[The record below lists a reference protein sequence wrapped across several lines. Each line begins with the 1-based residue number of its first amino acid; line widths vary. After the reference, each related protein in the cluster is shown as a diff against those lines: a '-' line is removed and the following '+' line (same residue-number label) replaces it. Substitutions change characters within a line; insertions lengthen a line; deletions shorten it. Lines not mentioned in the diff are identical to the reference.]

1 LNGLNWFMGMSSD
14 EDAIELIDVEV
25 VYATPA
31 RQLLIA
37 LKVPAG
43 TTAYEAAVQSNIAAE
58 FPEIKLSTIAMGI
71 FSKPLDGKGR
81 PTPKQYTLRARDRVE
96 LYRPLI
102 IDPKQA
108 RLARAEKAK
117 MKD

>member
-1 LNGLNWFMGMSSD
+1 MRKD
-14 EDAIELIDVEV
+14 DDDDIETINVEV
-25 VYATPA
+25 VYATSE
-31 RQLLIA
+31 RQLVIA
-37 LKVPAG
+37 LEVAAG
-43 TTAYEAAVQSNIAAE
+43 TTAFEAAEKSNIVDE
-58 FPEIKLSTIAMGI
+58 FPEIKLSTIPMGI

-81 PTPKQYTLRARDRVE
+81 PTPQEYVLRDRDRVE

>member
-1 LNGLNWFMGMSSD
+1 MSTD
-14 EDAIELIDVEV
+14 EDDEIEFIEVEV
-25 VYATPA
+25 VYATPT
-31 RQLLIA
+31 RQLLVA
-37 LKVPAG
+37 LKVPVG
-43 TTAYEAAVQSNIAAE
+43 TTAYEAAEQSNIVSE

-81 PTPKQYTLRARDRVE
+81 PTPKEYALRPRDRVE

>member
-1 LNGLNWFMGMSSD
+1 MSG
-14 EDAIELIDVEV
+14 EDDDRDLIDVEV
-25 VYATPA
+25 VYATPQ
-31 RQLLIA
+31 RQLLVP
-37 LKVPAG
+37 LRVPAG
-43 TTAYEAAVQSNIAAE
+43 TTAYQAAVQSNIVDE
-58 FPEIKLSTIAMGI
+58 FPEITLSTIAMGI

-81 PTPKQYTLRARDRVE
+81 PTPQEYQLRPRDRVE

>member
-1 LNGLNWFMGMSSD
+1 MRGD
-14 EDAIELIDVEV
+14 EDDIELIDVEV

-31 RQLLIA
+31 RQLVVA
-37 LKVPAG
+37 LKVPQG
-43 TTAYEAAVQSNIAAE
+43 TTAFDAAVQSNIAVE
-58 FPEIKLSTIAMGI
+58 FPEIKLNTIAMGI

-81 PTPKQYTLRARDRVE
+81 PTPKEYELRARDRVE

>member
-1 LNGLNWFMGMSSD
+1 MSID
-14 EDAIELIDVEV
+14 EDELELIDVEV

-37 LKVPAG
+37 LKVPVG
-43 TTAYEAAVQSNIAAE
+43 TTAYEAVEQSNIVSE
-58 FPEIKLSTIAMGI
+58 FPEIKLNTIAMGI
-71 FSKPLDGKGR
+71 FAKPLDGKGR
-81 PTPKQYTLRARDRVE
+81 PTPKEYALRPRDRVE